1 MTPEE
6 HLAIQMARIEERVK
20 IVMDELQEAAA
31 SRKEQY
37 KAMEMMNLG
46 MQALGQRVG
55 TMEETISKNAP
66 ALAEYVATKNKI
78 IGAGVLGRWIW
89 FAAGGLLGLI
99 TSGKGIAS
107 WLSKLGG

>member
-37 KAMEMMNLG
+37 KAMEKMNLA
-46 MQALGQRVG
+46 MQALSQRVQ
-55 TMEETISKNAP
+55 TMEETFSKNAP
-66 ALAEYVATKNKI
+66 ALAEYIATKNKI
-78 IGAGVLGRWIW
+78 IGAGIMGKWIW
-89 FAAGGLLGLI
+89 AAVGGLLGFI
-99 TSGKGIAS
+99 ASGKGIAT
-107 WLSKLGG
+107 WFSKLGG